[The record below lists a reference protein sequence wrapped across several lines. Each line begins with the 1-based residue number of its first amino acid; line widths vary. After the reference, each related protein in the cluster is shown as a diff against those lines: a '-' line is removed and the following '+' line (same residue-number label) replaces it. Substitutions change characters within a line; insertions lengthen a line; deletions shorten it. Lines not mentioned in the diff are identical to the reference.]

1 MLQVHPVDLYIP
13 EAYDGPHLEATA
25 TAAETEAAAAVAVAE
40 AVAETVE

>member
-1 MLQVHPVDLYIP
+1 MLQAHPVDLYIP
-13 EAYDGPHLEATA
+13 EAYDGPHLEA